1 MARSAW
7 RRAKAPDLVNT
18 DLANTGVP
26 AFDPAG
32 GADFDPLAH
41 GWALHD
47 DPGFTTH
54 AGPMYLRGAGT
65 GRQFGMKLL
74 AHHINKNGVAHGG
87 AVCSLMDESLG
98 HYCMGVTGH
107 DLMVSVQMNLNWVSA
122 GWEHE
127 FLVTTM
133 EISRVTRS
141 IIFVRGVMR
150 AGERIVATAEGV
162 YKQVRLRPGDQAP
175 GGSP

>member
-1 MARSAW
+1 MARCAC
-7 RRAKAPDLVNT
+7 RRAKAAQ
-18 DLANTGVP
+18 LANNDVP
-26 AFDPAG
+26 TFEPAG

-41 GWALHD
+41 GWVVHE

-54 AGPMYLRGAGT
+54 AGPIYKRGAGAD
-65 GRQFGMKLL
+65 RQFALKLL
-74 AHHINKNGVAHGG
+74 THHINKNGVAHGG
-87 AVCSLMDESLG
+87 VVCSLMDESLG
-98 HYCMGVTGH
+98 NYCMGVTGH

-150 AGERIVATAEGV
+150 AGDRIVATAEGV
-162 YKQVRLRPGDQAP
+162 YKQVRSRPGDQIP
-175 GGSP
+175 GSTP